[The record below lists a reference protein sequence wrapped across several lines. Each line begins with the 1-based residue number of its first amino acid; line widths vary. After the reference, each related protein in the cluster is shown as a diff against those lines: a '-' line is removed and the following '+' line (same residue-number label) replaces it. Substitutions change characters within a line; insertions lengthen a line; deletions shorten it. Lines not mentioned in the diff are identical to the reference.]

1 MTDNAVVKELLE
13 AGAHFGHL
21 TSVWH
26 PKMKDYIFTQ
36 RNRIHIIDLEKT
48 AERLEQAYAFVR
60 ELITNGQTLLFVG
73 TKKQAQEIIE
83 EEATRCGMCYVNQR
97 WIGGI
102 LTNFD
107 AIQSRI
113 NYLVGLEDRQIK
125 GELENLP
132 KKEKAKIEKEISRLN
147 IKIGGFKEMD
157 TLPGAMFVV
166 DIIKDKIALS
176 EAKKLDIPVVAIVD
190 TNCNPDEV
198 DYPIPA
204 NDDAIKAIRL
214 ICSRIADAVLEGKQI
229 REQEQLEM
237 VSIEGQE
244 MEEGVE
250 LLASYSFS
258 PDEEQPGEAPQQ
270 PLEEQAV
277 EQPLEEQ
284 AVEQPKEQVEEPLEE
299 QAVEQPL
306 EEQAVEQPKE
316 QVEEP
321 LEEQAKEQPKEQ
333 VEELPEEQP
342 GEAPKEPLEEQAKE
356 QPKEQVE
363 ELPEEQAVEQPKEQV
378 EELPEEEVR
387 EQPKEQVEE
396 SLQEE
401 TVEQPKEQ
409 VEGLPEEQAGE
420 QPKEQ

>member
-1 MTDNAVVKELLE
+1 MTENAVVKELLE

-26 PKMKDYIFTQ
+26 PKMENYIFTQ

-48 AERLEQAYAFVR
+48 AERLDQAYAFVR
-60 ELITNGQTLLFVG
+60 KLITNGQTLLFVG
-73 TKKQAQEIIE
+73 TKKQAQQIIE
-83 EEATRCGMCYVNQR
+83 EEASRCGMCYVNER
-97 WIGGI
+97 WIGGT

-107 AIQSRI
+107 TIQSRI

-125 GELENLP
+125 GELEHLP

-157 TLPGAMFVV
+157 TLPGALFVV

-176 EAKKLDIPVVAIVD
+176 EAKKLGVPVVAIVD
-190 TNCNPDEV
+190 TNCNPEEV

-204 NDDAIKAIRL
+204 NDDAIKAIKL

-258 PDEEQPGEAPQQ
+258 PDEEQPAEAPQ
-270 PLEEQAV
+270 EQA
-277 EQPLEEQ
+277 
-284 AVEQPKEQVEEPLEE
+284 EEPSE
-299 QAVEQPL
+299 QEI
-306 EEQAVEQPKE
+306 
-316 QVEEP
+316 
-321 LEEQAKEQPKEQ
+321 KEQPK
-333 VEELPEEQP
+333 
-342 GEAPKEPLEEQAKE
+342 G
-356 QPKEQVE
+356 
-363 ELPEEQAVEQPKEQV
+363 
-378 EELPEEEVR
+378 
-387 EQPKEQVEE
+387 QVEE
-396 SLQEE
+396 SPEE
-401 TVEQPKEQ
+401 EAREQP
-409 VEGLPEEQAGE
+409 LEEQAGE
-420 QPKEQ
+420 QPKEQVEESPEEEVREQPLEEQAGKQPKGQVEEPSEEEAREQPLEQVEESPEEEAGEQAEE